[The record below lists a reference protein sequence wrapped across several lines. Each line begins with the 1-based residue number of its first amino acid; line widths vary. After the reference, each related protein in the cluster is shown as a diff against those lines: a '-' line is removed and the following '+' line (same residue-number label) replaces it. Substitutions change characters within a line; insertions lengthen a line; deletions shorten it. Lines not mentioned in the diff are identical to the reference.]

1 MRRNLKIES
10 RDDVRSRISSTGPIN
25 TLSVPMA
32 QALLHASASGSQIAV
47 APNKKPQSGPP
58 FRMRCAERI

>member
-25 TLSVPMA
+25 TLSVIVA
-32 QALLHASASGSQIAV
+32 QALSGINEMPSRQRS
-47 APNKKPQSGPP
+47 P
-58 FRMRCAERI
+58 RAERVSPARHSG